1 MTKTN
6 KHAGFLNE
14 SMKSV
19 KSGTTRDLAPTASAP
34 QGARTDARTGITS
47 FIRGSSKRVITS
59 SGLES
64 EGVSLELH
72 NVFPAERNDSIAADH
87 LIALFP
93 GHAWRGE
100 VAVSQGRFV
109 PHSYYAEA
117 IHLFPAGPIPASLW
131 RNAHGRIQRL
141 RGSPMVQSPICHCS
155 IPNLRG
161 S

>member
-34 QGARTDARTGITS
+34 QGARADARTGITS
-47 FIRGSSKRVITS
+47 FIRGSSNRVITS
-59 SGLES
+59 SGLEW

-87 LIALFP
+87 LIALST
-93 GHAWRGE
+93 GHVWRGE

-109 PHSYYAEA
+109 PHSYYAGA
-117 IHLFPAGPIPASLW
+117 IHLFPAGPIPAC
-131 RNAHGRIQRL
+131 RTFTPTR
-141 RGSPMVQSPICHCS
+141 
-155 IPNLRG
+155 
-161 S
+161 